1 MNRLLETNMAKQKD
15 TQISNMTLND
25 FLNEVIVE
33 QIRDQYKNDPA
44 LKTTKTKPLVDA
56 IVNRHPITFYYS
68 GPRKPKSKSVKAG
81 YRVKAEAVALGL
93 NKKGALVVRAYID
106 DPSKS
111 KRGTPTQVGLE
122 KSNYG
127 RRTFYALRMT
137 NIQVLKNETFNT
149 IRTKFN
155 GGGKEDDKSMSV
167 TYVTADFNTE
177 PKKPVSKKVT
187 KPAAKPVDK
196 PTVKP
201 TVKPAP
207 QIAQK
212 TRNFDQEISKVQDEL
227 SKLVDDIR
235 SSGQSFSAATTP
247 EEKEKFKKINNDLVA
262 RRNELE
268 KKEAELIDQMAQQ
281 GVGAENVKVSKWLSN
296 NRARKESE
304 KNIKPLQSKP
314 SQTPNEP
321 KTDNKTNNKT
331 LPEIPKK
338 QKPSETPDDNAIN
351 ESILGRIKTLMNKMN
366 YL

>member
-1 MNRLLETNMAKQKD
+1 MEKQKD
-15 TQISNMTLND
+15 IQISNMTLND
-25 FLNEVIVE
+25 FFNDVIVE

-93 NKKGALVVRAYID
+93 NKKGVLVVRAYID

-111 KRGTPTQVGLE
+111 KRGTPNKVGLE

-127 RRTFYALRMT
+127 WRTFYVLRMT
-137 NIQVLKNETFNT
+137 NIQVEKNEVFNT

-187 KPAAKPVDK
+187 KPTAKPVAK

-207 QIAQK
+207 QVTQK

-227 SKLVDDIR
+227 SKLADEIKA
-235 SSGQSFSAATTP
+235 SGDSFIAATTP
-247 EEKEKFKKINNDLVA
+247 EEKAKIKKINNDLVA

-268 KKEAELIDQMAQQ
+268 KKEAELIDQMAKQSID
-281 GVGAENVKVSKWLSN
+281 VENKKAQKFMSN
-296 NRARKESE
+296 YRARKDAE
-304 KNIKPLQSKP
+304 KNNKPLQSKP
-314 SQTPNEP
+314 TVKPEEP
-321 KTDNKTNNKT
+321 TVEKPQKNNT

-338 QKPSETPDDNAIN
+338 QKPSDTPDDNAIN
-351 ESILGRIKTLMNKMN
+351 ESVLGRIKNLMNKMN

>member
-1 MNRLLETNMAKQKD
+1 MNQLLETNMVKQKD

-25 FLNEVIVE
+25 YLNEIIVE

-44 LKTTKTKPLVDA
+44 LKTTKTKPLVNA
-56 IVNRHPITFYYS
+56 IINRHPITFYYS
-68 GPRKPKSKSVKAG
+68 GPRKPKAKSVKAG

-93 NKKGALVVRAYID
+93 NKKGALVVRAYVD
-106 DPSKS
+106 NPSVS
-111 KRGTPTQVGLE
+111 KRGTPTRVGLV

-127 RRTFYALRMT
+127 WRTFYALRMT
-137 NIQVLKNETFNT
+137 NIEVLKNETFNT
-149 IRTKFN
+149 VRAKYNN
-155 GGGKEDDKSMSV
+155 GEDDKSMSV
-167 TYVTADFNTE
+167 TYVTTDFSTE
-177 PKKPVSKKVT
+177 PPKPPSKATKKPEAKPAAI
-187 KPAAKPVDK
+187 PAAKP
-196 PTVKP
+196 TA
-201 TVKPAP
+201 KPAP

-235 SSGQSFSAATTP
+235 SSGQSFSTATTP

-351 ESILGRIKTLMNKMN
+351 ESVLGRIKTLMNKMN